1 MPYMSLCVVMTDWG
15 NLRDQIFPRTGF
27 APSAARG
34 HTARTYS
41 RSDPQRGLVKEEV
54 EEEEVASAPAVA
66 IGTGPLKKRRAWAC
80 SGDSVGDSRWTP
92 AEEAR
97 LPRALPVLD
106 RQWTGADPTI

>member
-1 MPYMSLCVVMTDWG
+1 MAACANRGGHAHGHGAGP
-15 NLRDQIFPRTGF
+15 IRTSGRGQPEGIRQGHIQG
-27 APSAARG
+27 ATRTKRPSCERG
-34 HTARTYS
+34 G
-41 RSDPQRGLVKEEV
+41 QV

-66 IGTGPLKKRRAWAC
+66 MGTGPLKKRRAWPC